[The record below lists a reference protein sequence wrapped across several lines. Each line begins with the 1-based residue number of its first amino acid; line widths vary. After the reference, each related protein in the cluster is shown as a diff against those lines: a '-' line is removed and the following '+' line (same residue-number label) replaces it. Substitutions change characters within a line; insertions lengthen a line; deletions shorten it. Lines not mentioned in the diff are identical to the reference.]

1 MEEIKI
7 DSTIRLNNGVDIPRF
22 GFGTYRARRG
32 SETENAILWALEAGY
47 RLIDTAALYGNEKSV
62 GIAIKKSEIPRSEIF
77 VTTKLWN
84 SDHGY
89 DSAIQALELS
99 LKKLNLDYVDLY
111 LIHWPV
117 RKTRL
122 DSWRA
127 LEKLLNSG
135 NARAIGV
142 SNYRIDHLE
151 ELIEVSNTIPCINQ
165 VEFSPYTFQR
175 ELLDYC
181 NTHDIQLEAYSP
193 LTKGRKLN
201 DPKLLKIASDYS
213 KTAAQILLRWCL
225 QKNIVVISKSSSKER
240 IIENAG
246 IFNFTLNPKDMEIL
260 DEFDEN
266 LRTGWNPYS
275 EKLFYA

>member
-7 DSTIRLNNGVDIPRF
+7 DSTFRLNNGVDIPRF

-122 DSWRA
+122 ESWRA

-151 ELIEVSNTIPCINQ
+151 ELIEVSNTLPCINQ

-260 DEFDEN
+260 DGFDEN